1 MSNPVNEVKDR
12 YSHNHRYYYETKLE
26 SLGDTALEIVLK
38 EIHNKA
44 LKKAS
49 TDDAPNSKEKTMTYV
64 NKSKFFRLKSEKYN
78 QFKINEE

>member
-1 MSNPVNEVKDR
+1 LSNPVNEVKDH
-12 YSHNHRYYYETKLE
+12 YSHNHGYYYETQKKLE

-49 TDDAPNSKEKTMTYV
+49 TDDAPN
-64 NKSKFFRLKSEKYN
+64 
-78 QFKINEE
+78 